1 MGRNSDSERPF
12 GNGGGSEAST
22 PDVLPSWLLMAKVTA
37 PAPPTGYVRRASLLH
52 RVDTVLDRRL
62 TVLQA
67 PGGFGK
73 TTVLADVS
81 LRKKKQ
87 GVIAAWLSLDRDD
100 TADVFGHYLARA
112 FEHAGLNLS
121 TIDDDDA
128 WSSSPFKQQLGML
141 ARAIELHADPCLL
154 VLDEVELLP
163 PGTIESID
171 LLLKRSPRNLHAA
184 MAFRSNPGLDL
195 AAHFLDGTAIVL
207 KARQFRFSRPEI
219 ARFFDRALSQREL
232 AAVEERTAG
241 WPVALMVDRNMRAAG
256 AEPPDVDAAGFSE
269 NYVGVRLLR
278 GLSKQDRESLFD
290 LAVFDWIDAEL
301 VDEVLGSND
310 ARLRVSSLS
319 SLDGLLLPVD
329 GDNAVWRLHPLVRE
343 YCADRFT
350 VEDPVRKRLLHTR
363 IARALARRGHLG
375 PAWRHATSAGDGRLV
390 SELIE
395 NVGVFGLWAREG
407 LIGLTVAGRFVT
419 SEIAAMRPR
428 LAFVRCVH
436 LQLASKFDDAAA
448 LYETVAQETG
458 GFTRDREGGDP
469 EALAVDRVLTQ
480 ALLAGGACRFL
491 HGALDPLLP
500 AGAATERVGQRGRF
514 ISSAW
519 HLLRCIS
526 CCHRAEFEQSR
537 RHGVQARAHFAA
549 DMRYGNVFASIYL
562 GMVDMVQGRVQ
573 DAIEWYKRA
582 RQGTREFFPADPRL
596 ATSIDILSIELD
608 LERDRGKAIQQ
619 RTLQGFTEL
628 RGVWNE
634 IYAVA
639 VAVRAE
645 LAFEQYDS
653 EAVIQFLGRT
663 VADVRKM
670 GARSLEAYVAALLV
684 LYLVRVGRAGEA
696 GQVWTDH
703 GLPCDAS
710 ALLDLD
716 GQSWRRMEALS
727 GARVMLLAEQGD
739 PGAAGKLADALCATA
754 SQRGMTRTALR
765 GLGLSIAVAYR
776 SGQEERALSRLVD
789 FLHLTGEVDYVRPLV
804 NQGEISRTLL
814 RRLLGTNLDAD
825 LRSAAESA
833 LSHLSEPNAPATTE
847 FTPRELNVLAEVR
860 RGRRNK
866 EIARALGITDGGVRY
881 HLKNVY
887 RKTGV
892 SRRLDAVRYAE
903 DKGVLPIA

>member
-1 MGRNSDSERPF
+1 
-12 GNGGGSEAST
+12 
-22 PDVLPSWLLMAKVTA
+22 MAKVTA
-37 PAPPTGYVRRASLLH
+37 PTVPAGYVRRASLLR
-52 RVDTVLDRRL
+52 RVDTVLERRL

-73 TTVLADVS
+73 TTVLAEVTQ
-81 LRKKKQ
+81 RKKKR
-87 GVIAAWLSLDRDD
+87 GVITAWLSLDRDD

-154 VLDEVELLP
+154 VLDEVDLVP
-163 PGTIESID
+163 PGTVESID
-171 LLLKRSPRNLHAA
+171 LLLKRSPRNLRVAL
-184 MAFRSNPGLDL
+184 AFRSNPGLDL
-195 AAHFLDGTAIVL
+195 AVHFLDGSAIVV
-207 KARQFRFSRPEI
+207 KARQLRFSGPEI
-219 ARFFDRALSQREL
+219 ARFFDGALSSREL

-241 WPVALMVDRNMRAAG
+241 WPVALMVHRNMRASG
-256 AEPPDVDAAGFSE
+256 AEPADVDAAGFSE

-278 GLSKQDRESLFD
+278 GLSEQDRESLLD

-310 ARLRVSSLS
+310 ARLRVSSLK

-329 GDNAVWRLHPLVRE
+329 GDNGVWRLHPLVRE
-343 YCADRFT
+343 YCAGRFA
-350 VEDPVRKRLLHTR
+350 VEDPARKRLLHAG

-375 PAWRHATSAGDGRLV
+375 PAWRHATSAGDARIVG
-390 SELIE
+390 ELIE
-395 NVGVFGLWAREG
+395 NVGVFGLWVREG
-407 LIGLTVAGRFVT
+407 LIGLAGAGRFVT
-419 SEIAAMRPR
+419 AEIASMRPR
-428 LAFVRCVH
+428 LALVRCVH
-436 LQLASKFDDAAA
+436 LQMASRVDEAAA

-458 GFTRDREGGDP
+458 GFVHDREGGDP

-480 ALLAGGACRFL
+480 ALLTGGACRFP
-491 HGALDPLLP
+491 HGAPDPLLP
-500 AGAATERVGQRGRF
+500 AGASAEGLGERDRS

-526 CCHRAEFEQSR
+526 CCHRAEFEKSR
-537 RHGVQARAHFAA
+537 QHGVQARAHFAG

-573 DAIEWYKRA
+573 DAVEWYKRA
-582 RQGTREFFPADPRL
+582 RQGTREYFPADPRL

-608 LERDRGKAIQQ
+608 LERDRGRAIQH

-653 EAVIQFLGRT
+653 EAVIRFLGRT
-663 VADVRKM
+663 IAGVRPM
-670 GARSLEAYVAALLV
+670 GARGLEAYVAALLV
-684 LYLVRVGRAGEA
+684 LYLVRVGRAGDAE
-696 GQVWTDH
+696 QVWTDH
-703 GLPCDAS
+703 RLPRDAS
-710 ALLDLD
+710 ELLDLN

-739 PGAAGKLADALCATA
+739 PEGAGKLVEALCETA

-765 GLGLSIAVAYR
+765 GLGLSIAVAHR
-776 SGQEERALSRLVD
+776 SGQEELALSRLVD
-789 FLHLTGEVDYVRPLV
+789 FLQLTREVDYVRPLAS
-804 NQGEISRTLL
+804 QGEISRTLL
-814 RRLLGTNLDAD
+814 RRLLRTNLDAD
-825 LRSAAESA
+825 VRSAAENA
-833 LSHLSEPNAPATTE
+833 LSHLDESNAPASPE
-847 FTPRELNVLAEVR
+847 FTPRELTVLAGVR

-866 EIARALGITDGGVRY
+866 EIAGALGITDGGVRY
-881 HLKNVY
+881 HLKNIY

-892 SRRLDAVRYAE
+892 SRRLDAVRYVEAR
-903 DKGVLPIA
+903 GLLPIV

>member
-1 MGRNSDSERPF
+1 
-12 GNGGGSEAST
+12 
-22 PDVLPSWLLMAKVTA
+22 MAKVVVPTP
-37 PAPPTGYVRRASLLH
+37 PAGYVRRAALLH

-67 PGGFGK
+67 PAGFGK

-81 LRKKKQ
+81 QRKKKQ

-154 VLDEVELLP
+154 VLDEVDLLP
-163 PGTIESID
+163 AGTVESID
-171 LLLKRSPRNLHAA
+171 LLLRRSPRNLHVA

-195 AAHFLDGTAIVL
+195 AEHFLDGSAIVV

-219 ARFFDRALSQREL
+219 ARFFDGALSRREL

-241 WPVALMVDRNMRAAG
+241 WPVALMVDRNMRASG
-256 AEPPDVDAAGFSE
+256 AEPADVDPAGFSE

-278 GLSKQDRESLFD
+278 GLSRQDRESLFE
-290 LAVFDWIDAEL
+290 LALFDWIDAEL

-310 ARLRVSSLS
+310 ARLRVSSLK
-319 SLDGLLLPVD
+319 SLDGLLLAVD

-350 VEDPVRKRLLHTR
+350 VEDPVRKRLLHAR
-363 IARALARRGHLG
+363 IARALALRGHLG
-375 PAWRHATSAGDGRLV
+375 PAWRHATSAGDARLV
-390 SELIE
+390 GELIE
-395 NVGVFGLWAREG
+395 NVGVFGLWVREG
-407 LIGLTVAGRFVT
+407 LIGLTAAGRFVT
-419 SEIAAMRPR
+419 AEIAAMCPR
-428 LAFVRCVH
+428 LALVRCVH
-436 LQLASKFDDAAA
+436 LQLASKFDEAAA

-458 GFTRDREGGDP
+458 GFTRDREGGDV

-480 ALLAGGACRFL
+480 AVLAGGACRFL

-500 AGAATERVGQRGRF
+500 AAGPGERVGERGRF
-514 ISSAW
+514 LSSAW

-526 CCHRAEFEQSR
+526 CCHRAEFEKSR
-537 RHGVQARAHFAA
+537 LHGMQARAHFAA
-549 DMRYGNVFASIYL
+549 DMRHGQIFASIYL

-582 RQGTREFFPADPRL
+582 RQGTRDFFPADPRL

-653 EAVIQFLGRT
+653 EAVIGFLGRT

-703 GLPCDAS
+703 RLPCDAS
-710 ALLDLD
+710 ELLDLD

-727 GARVMLLAEQGD
+727 GARVMLLAGQGD
-739 PGAAGKLADALCATA
+739 FGGAGELADALCGTA
-754 SQRGMTRTALR
+754 SQRDMTRTLLR
-765 GLGLSIAVAYR
+765 GLGLSMAVAHR
-776 SGQEERALSRLVD
+776 SGRQERALSRLVD
-789 FLHLTGEVDYVRPLV
+789 LLHLTREADYVRPLV
-804 NQGEISRTLL
+804 SQGEISRTLL
-814 RRLLGTNLDAD
+814 RRLLRTNLDAD
-825 LRSAAESA
+825 VRSAAENA
-833 LSHLSEPNAPATTE
+833 LSHLAEPKNGASPE
-847 FTPRELNVLAEVR
+847 FTPRELKVLAEVR

-866 EIARALGITDGGVRY
+866 EIAGALGITDGGVRY

-903 DKGVLPIA
+903 DKGLLPIA